1 LEAISN
7 QNALNV
13 VVTLNAE
20 DLETSVQW

>member
-13 VVTLNAE
+13 VATLNAE
-20 DLETSVQW
+20 DLETSIQW